1 MCCSSRSFTLI
12 NKVKQLLYMNS
23 TVMDQSAMTLTT
35 DVVYKYDGDTDIVT
49 KYLTKSLF
57 SILLQLFLHQNL
69 KRSSDIRFSMII
81 GSE

>member
-12 NKVKQLLYMNS
+12 NKVKQLLYMNL
-23 TVMDQSAMTLTT
+23 TLTDQSAMTLTT

>member
-1 MCCSSRSFTLI
+1 
-12 NKVKQLLYMNS
+12 MNS
-23 TVMDQSAMTLTT
+23 TLTDQSAMTVTT

>member
-1 MCCSSRSFTLI
+1 
-12 NKVKQLLYMNS
+12 MNS